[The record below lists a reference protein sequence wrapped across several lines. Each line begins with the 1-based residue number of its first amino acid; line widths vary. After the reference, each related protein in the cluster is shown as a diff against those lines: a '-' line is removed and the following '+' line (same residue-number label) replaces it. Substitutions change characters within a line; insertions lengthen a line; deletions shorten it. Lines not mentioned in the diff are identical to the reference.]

1 MQKATIQLE
10 TLTCPSCM
18 QKIENG
24 VKSLDGVDKK
34 SIKALFNSS
43 KVRVEYDD
51 EKVSIK
57 DIENGNYKITIGFS
71 TGPNSINLP
80 WSTGVRIAT
89 IQGICRPSVE
99 YNGYNGQVYYKV
111 MTNGDI
117 IVRSHNGVYPNNT
130 TYNYLLYYPFN

>member
-34 SIKALFNSS
+34 SIKVLFNSS
-43 KVRVEYDD
+43 KVRMEYDD

-57 DIENGNYKITIGFS
+57 DIENAIDK
-71 TGPNSINLP
+71 L
-80 WSTGVRIAT
+80 
-89 IQGICRPSVE
+89 
-99 YNGYNGQVYYKV
+99 GYEVMKSQVKA
-111 MTNGDI
+111 
-117 IVRSHNGVYPNNT
+117 
-130 TYNYLLYYPFN
+130 L

>member
-34 SIKALFNSS
+34 SLKVLFNSS

-57 DIENGNYKITIGFS
+57 DIEKAIDK
-71 TGPNSINLP
+71 L
-80 WSTGVRIAT
+80 
-89 IQGICRPSVE
+89 
-99 YNGYNGQVYYKV
+99 GYEVIKSQVKA
-111 MTNGDI
+111 
-117 IVRSHNGVYPNNT
+117 
-130 TYNYLLYYPFN
+130 L